1 LNRSYISGTA
11 AGIFI
16 ATSVFTAY
24 YLFEDKS
31 VDKREPLTKEGAQK
45 ILLEDGNHI
54 LSKSDWENYQTDLR
68 TLTKLKSETSQSNKE
83 ETTSVILTVKP
94 GMSSTE
100 MINLLEKKQVIP
112 DTKTFSDYLDKK
124 DLTKKIQA
132 GTYTVYKNM
141 DYAALAAVLTKGN

>member
-1 LNRSYISGTA
+1 MNRSYVTGTA

-16 ATSVFTAY
+16 ATSVFTAH

-54 LSKSDWENYQTDLR
+54 LSKSEWENYQTDLH
-68 TLTKLKSETSQSNKE
+68 TLTKLKSEVSQSNIE
-83 ETTSVILTVKP
+83 ETASVILTVKP
-94 GMSSTE
+94 GMSSNE
-100 MINLLEKKQVIP
+100 MISLLEKKQVIP
-112 DTKTFSDYLDKK
+112 DTKTFSDYLDKR
-124 DLTKKIQA
+124 DLTKKIQT

-141 DYAALAAVLTKGN
+141 DYAALAAVLTKGK